1 MTAPFDPF
9 SQPWRGPRRDELIRR
24 YLAHDSSAGEALVL
38 LTFLAPPD
46 EQWTFILE
54 LIAAAQDDDDIL
66 SHIAAGPI
74 EGLLGRHGPAVIV
87 CSLKH
92 GSPQWG
98 SVRTAVRCRSARTC
112 IGRSPPNVVNATS
125 RYRPRT

>member
-74 EGLLGRHGPAVIV
+74 EGLLGRHGPAVIDRV
-87 CSLKH
+87 EDL
-92 GSPQWG
+92 
-98 SVRTAVRCRSARTC
+98 AERSAKFRRILRGVRQHMMPDEIWARICAACTA
-112 IGRSPPNVVNATS
+112 RN
-125 RYRPRT
+125 